1 MRIAPVISILAS
13 GLLLL
18 VTTACE
24 DGVKMAQL
32 AQRGIKVA
40 KSLNEDG
47 DSKDPKLRA
56 LQIASKNACDHIVAC
71 AEARERES
79 GEMEEHENIDDLKT
93 LCDSSKLIVMHA
105 QLSGKQCV
113 QALTDQ
119 FNCVAN
125 TPCDQ
130 QDDDSGTC
138 KDLMATTEQ
147 VCSEFW
153 DGLSSDD

>member
-1 MRIAPVISILAS
+1 MRISPVFGILAS
-13 GLLLL
+13 CFLHLS
-18 VTTACE
+18 VTACE
-24 DGVKMAQL
+24 DGVKLAQL

-40 KSLNEDG
+40 KSMNEEG

-56 LQIASKNACDHIVAC
+56 LQVAAKNACDHIVAC
-71 AEARERES
+71 AEERERES
-79 GEMEEHENIDDLKT
+79 GEMEEHENIDDLQI
-93 LCDSSKLIVMHA
+93 LCESSKLIVVHA
-105 QLSGKQCV
+105 QLSGKRCV

-130 QDDDSGTC
+130 QDDDAGAC
-138 KDLMATTEQ
+138 KELMQTTEK

-153 DGLSSDD
+153 DGESSED